1 MLISVCIPHYNRSEY
16 LKEVLRSIA
25 VQTFPNIEVI
35 VSDDASTDGSSR
47 EIPRFLESLVH
58 GPHARFE
65 YRLQPT
71 NLGYDANLRSALNAA
86 TGDYLL
92 ILGNDDALAD
102 AQAIERL
109 VFCLRDFNYPEVCYT
124 SFRGYSD
131 GIVTNRA
138 SKTGIVGAG
147 PAAAVR
153 TFRSFSCVCG
163 VVMKA
168 IEFRKWDTAEYDG
181 SIFVQ
186 VYLAARIIASGGRVC
201 CIADPLV
208 AKDVLIEGQHANSY
222 RDNLRE
228 MNRKSVPKTGG
239 LDEVGRLAW
248 EAIVPYL
255 APEERKK
262 YFIQVFRQLIIFS
275 YGYWLYKYREN
286 GSYRAALNLARG
298 CRPCYLYRKLGP
310 LRGTALVL
318 DLWYAIVT
326 VFGLTIPTALIA
338 NAAPVLYRF
347 SRRVPVM
354 RA

>member
-1 MLISVCIPHYNRSEY
+1 
-16 LKEVLRSIA
+16 
-25 VQTFPNIEVI
+25 
-35 VSDDASTDGSSR
+35 
-47 EIPRFLESLVH
+47 
-58 GPHARFE
+58 
-65 YRLQPT
+65 
-71 NLGYDANLRSALNAA
+71 LRSALNAA

-186 VYLAARIIASGGRVC
+186 VYLAARIIASGGRG
-201 CIADPLV
+201 LV
-208 AKDVLIEGQHANSY
+208 Y
-222 RDNLRE
+222 
-228 MNRKSVPKTGG
+228 
-239 LDEVGRLAW
+239 W
-248 EAIVPYL
+248 
-255 APEERKK
+255 APDWVSTKCGTRW
-262 YFIQVFRQLIIFS
+262 
-275 YGYWLYKYREN
+275 GN
-286 GSYRAALNLARG
+286 GSDWENATLFDFDGNTLPAIDYTRAAFKQPVTGTFHFRG
-298 CRPCYLYRKLGP
+298 ATPPEC
-310 LRGTALVL
+310 
-318 DLWYAIVT
+318 
-326 VFGLTIPTALIA
+326 F
-338 NAAPVLYRF
+338 AAAWR
-347 SRRVPVM
+347 S
-354 RA
+354 